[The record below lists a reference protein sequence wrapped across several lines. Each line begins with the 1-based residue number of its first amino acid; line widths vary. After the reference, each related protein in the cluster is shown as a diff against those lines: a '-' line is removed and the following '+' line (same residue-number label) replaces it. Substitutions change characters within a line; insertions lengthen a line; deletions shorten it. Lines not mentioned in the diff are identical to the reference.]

1 MNTKSKVLFA
11 TIFAISL
18 AAPAF
23 ADEPESLVNDP
34 RNRVTSQPRE
44 QVLIMQAT
52 PMQATPTQSYR
63 NQAPVQH
70 RNQAPAPR
78 YYYNSDDEGQYD
90 HAKGNIH

>member
-52 PMQATPTQSYR
+52 PMQTTPTQSY
-63 NQAPVQH
+63 

>member
-1 MNTKSKVLFA
+1 MNTKSKILLA
-11 TIFAISL
+11 TTFVIAL

-34 RNRVTSQPRE
+34 INLTISQPRE
-44 QVLIMQAT
+44 QVLLLQAT
-52 PMQATPTQSYR
+52 P
-63 NQAPVQH
+63 VQY

-78 YYYNSDDEGQYD
+78 HYYNSDDEGQYD